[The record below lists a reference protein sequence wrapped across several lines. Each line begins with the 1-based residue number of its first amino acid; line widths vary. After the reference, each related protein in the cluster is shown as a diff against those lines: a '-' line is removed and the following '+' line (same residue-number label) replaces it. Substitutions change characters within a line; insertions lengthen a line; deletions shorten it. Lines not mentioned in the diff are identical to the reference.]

1 MEKTINTGG
10 GGINVTT
17 PLQMRGDQTELKILI
32 CVYTNSDVTIYDVYL
47 GSVILQNKCII
58 YQI

>member
-1 MEKTINTGG
+1 
-10 GGINVTT
+10 
-17 PLQMRGDQTELKILI
+17 MRGDQTELKILI
-32 CVYTNSDVTIYDVYL
+32 CVYTNSDVTINDVYL